1 MAAVT
6 TVLKTTSHDAIVRVT
21 ATAGADTASITLASL
36 AATNETTGTPKV
48 HIARI
53 YHAQTGDATVN
64 VTRDS
69 VVVAS
74 LVGYGDVEN
83 WAITDQEEEDITVTF
98 GSAGMIILH
107 LKKVGGFN
115 SPIEYAQFGAYDDE
129 TAVGS

>member
-21 ATAGADTASITLASL
+21 ATAGADTASINLASL

-53 YHAQTGDATVN
+53 YHAQTGDTTVN
-64 VTRDS
+64 VTRNN